1 MILNYRLCLLESIY
15 CVLGMCSG
23 PVLWPCVEDLRSS
36 QYVHLDLTH
45 FIIIILCYFDKMAWL
60 NFFWFN
66 EINTYTDIDYNNLLL
81 ILFTTHSNQMYFLCN
96 SFCVED
102 YCDFEDDPEVSC
114 FLTDDLADDDGNWI
128 RNTVNF
134 NMF

>member
-1 MILNYRLCLLESIY
+1 MIMLLNCRLCLLESIY

-60 NFFWFN
+60 IFFWFN
-66 EINTYTDIDYNNLLL
+66 EINTYTDIDYNNLFVTYPVYDSLKSNVFSLQFVLCWRLL
-81 ILFTTHSNQMYFLCN
+81 WLWGWSRGIVFS
-96 SFCVED
+96 
-102 YCDFEDDPEVSC
+102 
-114 FLTDDLADDDGNWI
+114 DGWSSGWW
-128 RNTVNF
+128 R
-134 NMF
+134 

>member
-1 MILNYRLCLLESIY
+1 MIMILNYRLCLLESIY

-60 NFFWFN
+60 NFFLFN
-66 EINTYTDIDYNNLLL
+66 EINTYTDIDYNNLFVTYPVYDSLKSNVFSLQLVLCWRLL
-81 ILFTTHSNQMYFLCN
+81 WLWGWSRGIVFS
-96 SFCVED
+96 
-102 YCDFEDDPEVSC
+102 
-114 FLTDDLADDDGNWI
+114 DGWSSGWWQ
-128 RNTVNF
+128 
-134 NMF
+134 

>member
-1 MILNYRLCLLESIY
+1 MIMILNCRLCLLESIY

-45 FIIIILCYFDKMAWL
+45 FIIKILCYFDKMAWL

-66 EINTYTDIDYNNLLL
+66 EINTYTDKDYNNLFVTYPVYDSLKSNVFSLQFVLCWRLL
-81 ILFTTHSNQMYFLCN
+81 WLWGWSRGIVFS
-96 SFCVED
+96 
-102 YCDFEDDPEVSC
+102 
-114 FLTDDLADDDGNWI
+114 DGWSSGWW
-128 RNTVNF
+128 R
-134 NMF
+134 

>member
-1 MILNYRLCLLESIY
+1 MIMILNCKLCLLESIY

-66 EINTYTDIDYNNLLL
+66 EINTYTDIDYNNLFVTYPVYDSLKSNVFSLQFVLCWRLL
-81 ILFTTHSNQMYFLCN
+81 WLWGWSRGIVFS
-96 SFCVED
+96 
-102 YCDFEDDPEVSC
+102 
-114 FLTDDLADDDGNWI
+114 DGWSSGWW
-128 RNTVNF
+128 R
-134 NMF
+134 

>member
-1 MILNYRLCLLESIY
+1 MIMILNCRLCLLESIY

-60 NFFWFN
+60 KFFWFN
-66 EINTYTDIDYNNLLL
+66 EINTYTDIDYNNLFVTYPVYDSLKSNVFSLQLVLCWRLL
-81 ILFTTHSNQMYFLCN
+81 WLWGWSRGIVFS
-96 SFCVED
+96 
-102 YCDFEDDPEVSC
+102 
-114 FLTDDLADDDGNWI
+114 DGWSSGWW
-128 RNTVNF
+128 R
-134 NMF
+134 

>member
-1 MILNYRLCLLESIY
+1 MIMLLNCRLCLLESIY

-60 NFFWFN
+60 IFFWFN
-66 EINTYTDIDYNNLLL
+66 EINTYTDIDYNNLFVTYPVYDSLKSNVFSLQFVLCWRLL
-81 ILFTTHSNQMYFLCN
+81 WLWGCSRGIVFS
-96 SFCVED
+96 
-102 YCDFEDDPEVSC
+102 
-114 FLTDDLADDDGNWI
+114 DGWSSGWW
-128 RNTVNF
+128 R
-134 NMF
+134 